1 MGGVILTVSYNR
13 ARIILYGD
21 MVRALTATSVSFAV
35 VSLFTRTQR
44 ESLQGWKEFHTPCA
58 GVTLELSELSSG
70 LFLPRFPYLQ
80 NARNDGA
87 Q

>member
-21 MVRALTATSVSFAV
+21 MVRALTATSISFAV

-58 GVTLELSELSSG
+58 GVTLELSSG